1 MTAANARPGVL
12 VLAGAHTAQAAILFA
27 QPPSVLRR
35 AAGDQDLP
43 PPWIMRVLGARVL
56 VQATAEM
63 LSPRPTTLRISAF
76 VDLTQAASMLMAAK
90 AWPRYRRAALVS
102 AASASSSA
110 VAATAVARQRR

>member
-1 MTAANARPGVL
+1 MTAAYARPGVL
-12 VLAGAHTAQAAILFA
+12 LLSGAHAGQAAILLA
-27 QPPSVLRR
+27 QPSSMLRTV
-35 AAGDQDLP
+35 AGDQDVP
-43 PPWIMRVLGARVL
+43 PPWIMRVLGVRLL

-76 VDLTQAASMLMAAK
+76 VDLTHSASMFVASR

-102 AASASSSA
+102 AASAACSA

>member
-12 VLAGAHTAQAAILFA
+12 LLAGAHTAQAAILLA

-35 AAGDQDLP
+35 AAGDEDP
-43 PPWIMRVLGARVL
+43 PPWIMRVLGVRLL

-76 VDLTQAASMLMAAK
+76 VDLTHAASMFVAAK

-102 AASASSSA
+102 AASAVSSA